1 MAPSDAVDDKLV
13 NFLLTTLKEPL
24 VVLRV
29 IVVITIL
36 PLLLFGFSFGSGG
49 VRVLIFF
56 FVQSC
61 QQSDDRFEQE
71 QDVVVAMDLEFLKEG
86 SSEVSLVRKF
96 LHERAPLVNLL
107 EIINH
112 ADLLATVHLL
122 VVLEQLV
129 DDLIERALTIELFCR
144 WSEGV
149 ITLFFL
155 IFV

>member
-1 MAPSDAVDDKLV
+1 
-13 NFLLTTLKEPL
+13 
-24 VVLRV
+24 
-29 IVVITIL
+29 
-36 PLLLFGFSFGSGG
+36 
-49 VRVLIFF
+49 
-56 FVQSC
+56 
-61 QQSDDRFEQE
+61 
-71 QDVVVAMDLEFLKEG
+71 MDLEFLEEG

-112 ADLLATVHLL
+112 ADLLAAVHLL

-144 WSEGV
+144 WREGV